1 MYCTR
6 KVTEDLIWVGAN
18 DRRLAMFEG
27 VYSVPEGVS
36 YNAYIL
42 KDEKTVLFDT
52 ADKAVEKVFFENVAH
67 ALGGRTLDYIV
78 VQHVEPDHSALLSQL
93 LLRYPEAQVIAT
105 ARALDMIARFYG
117 PVANARAV
125 GEGDVLE
132 TGRHRL
138 HFLLAPMVHWP
149 EVMVTYDEADGILFS
164 ADAFGTF
171 GALNGA
177 LFADEVDFFRDY
189 LDEARRYYTNI
200 VGKYGMQVQALLKKA
215 SSVKISMICPLHGF
229 VWRKNLSA
237 YIEKY
242 DLWSRYE
249 PEKIGV
255 MIAYASVYGNTENT
269 AEILAC
275 RLRDAGIETDM
286 YDVSVRPGSDVVS
299 AAFKWSHL
307 VFASTTYNG
316 GIFIRMEEALRDL
329 AAHNIQNRT
338 VALIE
343 NGSWAPQ
350 SGNQM
355 RAILEKCGNIRI
367 LDEKVTIRS
376 ALADSQLPEIDRMVE
391 AIRVT
396 MPAAAV
402 TSAAS
407 FEGET
412 EPSAMFRLTYGLF
425 ALSAREEG
433 RDNACVINTCMQVEE
448 RPGRLAIAV
457 YKGGLTHDMIAK
469 TGRFAVSVLTEE
481 APLALFERFG
491 FQSGR
496 DKDKLAGFT
505 AFARG
510 VDGLIYLTENA
521 NARFN
526 CRVTQAV
533 DCGDHTLFVGDVE
546 ESAVLSDAPS
556 MSYGFY
562 REHVKPAPAAEKKT
576 GWVCKVCGYVYEGET
591 LPEDFVCP
599 LCKHGAADFEK
610 IE

>member
-93 LLRYPEAQVIAT
+93 LLRYPQAQVIAT

-132 TGRHRL
+132 TGRHRF

-255 MIAYASVYGNTENT
+255 MIAYASVY
-269 AEILAC
+269 
-275 RLRDAGIETDM
+275 
-286 YDVSVRPGSDVVS
+286 DVSVRPGSDVVS

-391 AIRVT
+391 AIRAT

-433 RDNACVINTCMQVEE
+433 RDNACIINTCMQVEE

-457 YKGGLTHDMIAK
+457 YKGGLTHDMVAK

-610 IE
+610 ME